1 MSLQITLDH
10 LNKISDNNSSLFFIL
25 GPCAIENELHSL
37 KVAEYLKKLSEK
49 LNFKLIF
56 KSSFDK
62 ANRTSVNGYRSV
74 GLKEG
79 SRILRKIK
87 EELDNK
93 EKLILIRIKSLE
105 KQEKEFNEKV
115 SFLREEI
122 INSKK

>member
-1 MSLQITLDH
+1 MSDKEQKIQELQ
-10 LNKISDNNSSLFFIL
+10 FFEQNLQNIL
-25 GPCAIENELHSL
+25 YQKQAFEL
-37 KVAEYLKKLSEK
+37 ELSETQSAMEELK
-49 LNFKLIF
+49 NSNGEVFKIVGQLMI
-56 KSSFDK
+56 KSS
-62 ANRTSVNGYRSV
+62 SQ
-74 GLKEG
+74 
-79 SRILRKIK
+79 KIK